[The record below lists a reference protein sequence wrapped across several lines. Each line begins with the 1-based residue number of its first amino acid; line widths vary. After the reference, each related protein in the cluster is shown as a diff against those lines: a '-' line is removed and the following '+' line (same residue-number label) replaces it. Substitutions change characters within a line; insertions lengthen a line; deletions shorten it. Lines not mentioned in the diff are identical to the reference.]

1 MKIGIY
7 CRVSTEEQKTKGI
20 SIIDQE
26 ERGKKFCNKN
36 DYEYEVFN
44 DAGLSGELSPE
55 ERPELNRLIEMIYLK
70 EIQGIFIVDFDRIT
84 RDDKYGF
91 VLKKMLIDNNIKLF
105 DTNGEINLNDETQD
119 LLLGIKILL
128 SSFELKK
135 LRVRIKRSL
144 ERSVEQ
150 GRVGG
155 GALITYGYKKGEDK
169 KLVID
174 EVESKVVE
182 LIFQLAIQGK
192 GTKVIA
198 NFLNDEKIPTK
209 RNTTK
214 NGYLSVKGEKKTNF
228 LWRDAVVYRILTN
241 KIYYGVRMYKG
252 KEYPSPTIISEEKF
266 KLVQDLLK
274 KRNIMKDTNNKYFY
288 LLKGLVYCA
297 ECNSRFYGLKRADL
311 SSNYYGCSSQ
321 RHRGECCKTKGINI
335 DYLDKL
341 VYEQICNLD
350 KDVNNF
356 FDWYEKSDMQNHYQK
371 ELLSARKKE
380 KLYKAKIN
388 NLIDLGADGNIDRDI
403 FNSKMIELNNKMN
416 DAKENKLHY
425 LKQFT
430 IDSKKDKIVGL
441 VKIFIDNIK
450 NTEDKY
456 IQREYIRGIVEKISV
471 QWIDNIQTH
480 NVFIRYKIDYLT
492 EYFLEKDIK
501 LEYNKSGYR
510 LDRNNSFNQ
519 KLIVKKFVNDKVDIL
534 GTAFVEIT

>member
-1 MKIGIY
+1 MKIGVY

-20 SIIDQE
+20 SILDQE
-26 ERGKKFCNKN
+26 ERGKKFCNNKN
-36 DYEYEVFN
+36 YDYEVFN

-55 ERPELNRLIEMIYLK
+55 ERPELNRLIEKIYLK

-91 VLKKMLIDNNIKLF
+91 VLKKMLIDNNVKLF

-155 GALITYGYKKGEDK
+155 GALITYGYKKGDDK
-169 KLVID
+169 KLEID
-174 EVESKVVE
+174 EVESKVVQ
-182 LIFQLAIQGK
+182 LIYQLAIQGK

-198 NFLNDEKIPTK
+198 NYLNDENIPTK

-214 NGYLSVKGEKKTNF
+214 NGYMIVKGEKKTNF

-241 KIYYGVRMYKG
+241 KIYYGVRTYKG
-252 KEYPSPTIISEEKF
+252 KEYPSPAIISEDKF
-266 KLVQDLLK
+266 NLVQDLLK
-274 KRNIMKDTNNKYFY
+274 KRKVMKDTNNKYFY
-288 LLKGLVYCA
+288 LLKGLIYCA
-297 ECNSRFYGLKRADL
+297 ECNNRFYGLKRADL

-321 RHRGECCKTKGINI
+321 RHRDEWCKTKGINI
-335 DYLDKL
+335 DYLDNL
-341 VYEQICNLD
+341 VLEQICNLD

-356 FDWYEKSDMQNHYQK
+356 FDWYEKSDMQHHYTV
-371 ELLSARKKE
+371 ELLAARKKE
-380 KLYKAKIN
+380 KLYKEKID
-388 NLIDLGADGNIDRDI
+388 NLLELGIDGKIEKDL
-403 FNSKMIELNNKMN
+403 FNTKMEELNNKM
-416 DAKENKLHY
+416 KLARDSKFHL

-430 IDSKKDKIVGL
+430 IDSKKDKIVNL
-441 VKIFIDNIK
+441 VKLFIDNIK
-450 NTEDKY
+450 NTDDKY
-456 IQREYIRGIVEKISV
+456 LQREYIRGIVEKISV
-471 QWIDNIQTH
+471 QWIDNLQTH

-492 EYFLEKDIK
+492 EYFLEKDIQ
-501 LEYNKSGYR
+501 LEYNKAGYR
-510 LDRNNSFNQ
+510 LDRNSKFNQ
-519 KLIVKKFVNDKVDIL
+519 KLTIKKYVNDKVDIL